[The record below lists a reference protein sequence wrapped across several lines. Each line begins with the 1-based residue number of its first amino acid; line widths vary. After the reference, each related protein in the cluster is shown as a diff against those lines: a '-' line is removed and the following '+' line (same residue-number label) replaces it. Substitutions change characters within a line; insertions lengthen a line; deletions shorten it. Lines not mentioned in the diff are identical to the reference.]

1 MTRHRL
7 NVYVTK
13 RQLGVVWHPRHCL
26 RSTTSK
32 RSDSA
37 TRCVVSQQFPWSPTS
52 PLKQTR
58 SLPGFCLH
66 QTLFYWAWFA
76 VSHCLLA
83 ARLTPDSVDVILMEL
98 SVPVMSIFFFFVWSV
113 ICPYSWIMW
122 VTLPKL
128 VTHVANAVKNRKKQQ
143 EQNKT
148 TNTEFPVWVPS
159 SVGRFNF
166 ANWMIDLLI
175 LISHT
180 FTLTSSRLKHS
191 LLASV
196 SYHPP
201 CGCLFR
207 FFHTWT
213 AKKSV
218 LSRYS
223 FQVTFELIRKSGAL
237 RDQRSAKEL
246 YSA

>member
-83 ARLTPDSVDVILMEL
+83 ARLTPDSVDVILMEW
-98 SVPVMSIFFFFVWSV
+98 SVPVIAG
-113 ICPYSWIMW
+113 
-122 VTLPKL
+122 L

-143 EQNKT
+143 QQNKT

-166 ANWMIDLLI
+166 ANLMIDLLI

-180 FTLTSSRLKHS
+180 FTSTSSRLKHS
-191 LLASV
+191 RLVSV

-213 AKKSV
+213 AKKICSQSIFIHFRSH
-218 LSRYS
+218 LSWYKS
-223 FQVTFELIRKSGAL
+223 QELWGTNVA
-237 RDQRSAKEL
+237 QRSYTAHKDVFKQD
-246 YSA
+246 